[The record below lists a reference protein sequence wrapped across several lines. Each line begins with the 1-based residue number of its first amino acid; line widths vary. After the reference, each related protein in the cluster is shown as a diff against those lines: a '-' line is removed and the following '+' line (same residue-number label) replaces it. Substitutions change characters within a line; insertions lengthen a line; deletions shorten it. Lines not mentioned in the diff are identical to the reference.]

1 VVSTEHSS
9 GGVRVVSEDGEEA
22 ADPGSA
28 AATAPP
34 PSEPG
39 IASAGGNAAGGDGG
53 GEQTLVDRL
62 AVLVVEHRTRVIWGV
77 ATFVLLGIIAA
88 SQIDLGG
95 VLVFGISTGSVY
107 ALVALGI
114 VLVYRSTKVLNFAQ
128 GEFGTMPAFLVLMLL
143 LGFDRA
149 ATVNAEAVSTLQLAS
164 FALVGV
170 AFGAILAIGVNALI
184 VQRLAEANPV
194 TSLVATA
201 GVSLLMIGFQIVTF
215 ELQNRTFPRFF
226 PGTVCVIPG
235 ADGCVLPTNRHNLV
249 ILIVLVV
256 VGVAFAA
263 LFRTELG
270 TALLAVAQ
278 DPFAASLHGVSPRA
292 MSMLAWGLAGAL
304 GALGGILGAG
314 FFEGLTPGLMTTTF
328 LLPAFTAVI
337 LGGITSMPGAVV
349 GGLLVGLTAALAN
362 GAVTGYGL
370 SNVPNPPT
378 LASFALLLVVLLV
391 KPSGLFGKGA

>member
-1 VVSTEHSS
+1 VVSSEQSAS
-9 GGVRVVSEDGEEA
+9 GVRVVSEDGEEVA
-22 ADPGSA
+22 GPGSA
-28 AATAPP
+28 TTAASPPTP
-34 PSEPG
+34 PSGPDERPD
-39 IASAGGNAAGGDGG
+39 ADGG
-53 GEQTLVDRL
+53 SLGDRL
-62 AVLVVEHRTRVIWGV
+62 TALVVEHRTRVIWAIAV
-77 ATFVLLGIIAA
+77 FVLLGVLAA
-88 SQIDLGG
+88 SRVDLGG

-107 ALVALGI
+107 SLVALGI

-149 ATVNAEAVSTLQLAS
+149 ATVDASVSTLQLAS
-164 FALVGV
+164 YALVGV
-170 AFGAILAIGVNALI
+170 AFGALLAIGVNVLI

-201 GVSLLMIGFQIVTF
+201 GVSLLMIGAQIVIF
-215 ELQNRTFPRFF
+215 ELQNRSFPRFF
-226 PGTVCVIPG
+226 PGTACVIPG
-235 ADGCVLPTNRHNLV
+235 ADGCALTTNRHNLV
-249 ILIVLVV
+249 ILVVLFV
-256 VGVAFAA
+256 VGAAFAA

-270 TALLAVAQ
+270 TALLATAQ

-292 MSMLAWGLAGAL
+292 MSTLAWGLAGAL
-304 GALGGILGAG
+304 GALGGVLGAG
-314 FFEGLTPGLMTTTF
+314 FFAGLTPGLMTTTF

-337 LGGITSMPGAVV
+337 LGGITSMTGAVV

-362 GAVTGYGL
+362 GVVTGYGVQNIP
-370 SNVPNPPT
+370 SPPT

>member
-1 VVSTEHSS
+1 VVSTERSS
-9 GGVRVVSEDGEEA
+9 GGVRVVSEDGEEV

-28 AATAPP
+28 TTPPTPAPGTASEDG
-34 PSEPG
+34 PSSGSP
-39 IASAGGNAAGGDGG
+39 SGDPS
-53 GEQTLVDRL
+53 LVDRL
-62 AVLVVEHRTRVIWGV
+62 AALVVEHRTRVIWGV

-149 ATVNAEAVSTLQLAS
+149 GTVNTEAVSTLQLAS

-215 ELQNRTFPRFF
+215 ELQNRSFPRFF

-235 ADGCVLPTNRHNLV
+235 ADGCALPTNRHNIV

>member
-1 VVSTEHSS
+1 M
-9 GGVRVVSEDGEEA
+9 RVTTSDGSFA
-22 ADPGSA
+22 
-28 AATAPP
+28 
-34 PSEPG
+34 
-39 IASAGGNAAGGDGG
+39 
-53 GEQTLVDRL
+53 DRL
-62 AVLVVEHRTRVIWGV
+62 TALVVEHRTRVIWAIAV
-77 ATFVLLGIIAA
+77 FVLLGVLAA
-88 SQIDLGG
+88 SRVDLGG

-107 ALVALGI
+107 SLVALGI

-149 ATVNAEAVSTLQLAS
+149 ATVDASVSTLQLAS
-164 FALVGV
+164 YALVGV
-170 AFGAILAIGVNALI
+170 AFGALLAIGVNVLI

-201 GVSLLMIGFQIVTF
+201 GVSLLMIGAQIVIF
-215 ELQNRTFPRFF
+215 ELQNRSFPRFF
-226 PGTVCVIPG
+226 PGTACVIPG
-235 ADGCVLPTNRHNLV
+235 ADGCALTTNRHNLV
-249 ILIVLVV
+249 ILVVLFV
-256 VGVAFAA
+256 VGAAFAA

-270 TALLAVAQ
+270 TALLATAQ

-292 MSMLAWGLAGAL
+292 MSTLAWGLAGAL
-304 GALGGILGAG
+304 GALGGVLGAG
-314 FFEGLTPGLMTTTF
+314 FFAGLTPGLMTTTF

-337 LGGITSMPGAVV
+337 LGGITSMTGAVV

-362 GAVTGYGL
+362 GVVTGYGVQNIP
-370 SNVPNPPT
+370 SPPT

>member
-1 VVSTEHSS
+1 VVSSEQSS
-9 GGVRVVSEDGEEA
+9 GGVRVASDDGEEV

-28 AATAPP
+28 TPAETPPRAP
-34 PSEPG
+34 
-39 IASAGGNAAGGDGG
+39 AGPDGPDEGTRTGG
-53 GEQTLVDRL
+53 GSAVDRL
-62 AVLVVEHRTRVIWGV
+62 PALVLEHRTRVIWGL
-77 ATFVLLGIIAA
+77 AAFLVLGGLAA
-88 SQIDLGG
+88 SEVDLGG
-95 VLVFGISTGSVY
+95 VLVFGTSTGSVY

-149 ATVNAEAVSTLQLAS
+149 ATVDASAVSTLQLAS
-164 FALVGV
+164 YALVGV

-226 PGTVCVIPG
+226 PGSVCVIPG
-235 ADGCVLPTNRHNLV
+235 PDGCVLPTNRHNIV

-256 VGVAFAA
+256 VGAAFAA

-362 GAVTGYGL
+362 GVVTGYGL